1 MSAEELSGLIRS
13 WADGGYYNEGAG
25 REDLFD
31 KVREECGV
39 FGVFGIPD
47 AAALTYY
54 GLHALQHRGEESCGI
69 CTVESER
76 PFESFRAHR
85 GMGLVKEVFTK
96 EVLDGL
102 RGDRAIGH
110 VRYSTAGSSALANA
124 QPLVFKYRDGDLAVA
139 TNGNLVNAPE
149 IRAELEAAGSIF
161 QTTSDTEVIAHL
173 IARSPLD
180 FVGAV
185 KEALRRVV
193 GGFAFLIMT
202 NNRLIAASDPNG
214 LRPLCMGRLSGGYVF
229 ASETCALETVGAEFV
244 RDIYPGEML
253 ILGEGEEIR
262 IERFAPLERR
272 AVCAMEYI
280 YFARP
285 DSDVAGINL
294 HAARKRMGSRL
305 AIESFVDADV
315 VTGVPDS
322 SISAAIGYAEQTGI
336 PYELGLIKNKYTGR
350 TFIQPSQELRERGV
364 KMKLSA
370 VRRVVEGKRV
380 VMIDDSIVRGT
391 TSRRIVNLLREAG
404 AVEVHV
410 RITSPPFAN
419 PCFYGID
426 TPDRKDLIAAQMSVE
441 EIRKAINADSLQFLS
456 KEGFIE
462 AVMGRVGAAGAIGGG
477 VAVGAGVG
485 AGAAGGVGVAGGSV
499 AGYGAGSVGVA
510 GGIGGAGGVGA
521 GAAGGVGVAGG
532 IGGAGGVGSGA
543 AGGVGVAGGIG
554 GAGGV
559 GAGAAGRAGSA
570 GVGAGATGGSVAGLA
585 GRRFDP
591 SVLDLKGLEAAGLSP
606 AEFEAALRINGGMCM
621 ACFDND
627 YPTRI
632 DFGKPSR
639 TCG

>member
-1 MSAEELSGLIRS
+1 MSAEELSSLVQS
-13 WADGGYYNEGAG
+13 WADGSYYNEGAG

-69 CTVESER
+69 CTVDSAR
-76 PFESFRAHR
+76 PFESFKAHR

-96 EVLDGL
+96 EALDGL
-102 RGDRAIGH
+102 SGDRAIGH
-110 VRYSTAGSSALANA
+110 VRYSTSGSSALANA

-180 FVGAV
+180 FVDAV
-185 KEALRRVV
+185 KAALQRVV

-202 NNRLIAASDPNG
+202 NTKLIAASDPNG
-214 LRPLCMGRLSGGYVF
+214 LRPLCMGRLGDGYVF

-253 ILGEGEEIR
+253 ILGEGKDIR
-262 IERFAPLERR
+262 VERFAPLKRR

-305 AIESFVDADV
+305 ALESFVDADV

-426 TPDRKDLIAAQMSVE
+426 TPDRKDLIASEKTVE
-441 EIRKAINADSLQFLS
+441 EIRQAINADSLRFLS

-462 AVMGRVGAAGAIGGG
+462 AVVGR
-477 VAVGAGVG
+477 VG
-485 AGAAGGVGVAGGSV
+485 AGAAVPVGAGAGIGASGSV
-499 AGYGAGSVGVA
+499 
-510 GGIGGAGGVGA
+510 GAGGVGDVA
-521 GAAGGVGVAGG
+521 GGAGSAAAGG
-532 IGGAGGVGSGA
+532 
-543 AGGVGVAGGIG
+543 
-554 GAGGV
+554 
-559 GAGAAGRAGSA
+559 R
-570 GVGAGATGGSVAGLA
+570 GLN
-585 GRRFDP
+585 P
-591 SVLDLKGLEAAGLSP
+591 SLLEGLEAAGLTP

-627 YPTRI
+627 YPTPI
-632 DFGKPSR
+632 EFANASK
-639 TCG
+639 TCSC